1 MATAQRRKP
10 QPTSVE
16 ADKRK
21 IAYYINKVAIPA
33 MEALGIIP
41 TGLRFEFAKATDT
54 EKLWDMVYQASAYY
68 EFDVEWLKQTF
79 GMEITGPRISPSERG
94 QGESN
99 GSDEGNGALKAG
111 SFNFF
116 G

>member
-1 MATAQRRKP
+1 MEII
-10 QPTSVE
+10 VE

-54 EKLWDMVYQASAYY
+54 EKLWKMVFQASAYY
-68 EFDVEWLKQTF
+68 EFDIEWLKQTF
-79 GMEITGPRISPSERG
+79 GMEITGPRMNPTG
-94 QGESN
+94 P
-99 GSDEGNGALKAG
+99 DDGNGALKAG

-116 G
+116 A